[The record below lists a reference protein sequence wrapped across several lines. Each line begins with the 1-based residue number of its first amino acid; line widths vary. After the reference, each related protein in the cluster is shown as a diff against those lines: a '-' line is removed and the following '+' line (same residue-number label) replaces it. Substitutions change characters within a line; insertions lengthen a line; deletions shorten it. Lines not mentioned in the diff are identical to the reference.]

1 MLSIVCL
8 SGKVQMADWGSC
20 ILQLYK
26 QPTTQVIQKRLQRA
40 FPRQRIPLAC
50 KAKHEQQQIV
60 DQNAINANTAAA
72 LRACATG
79 VCVFVVDG
87 VIADGVPR
95 GGRNDCHLFI
105 RKNDWAF
112 NGQGRRRG
120 KKEDKGHLFTS
131 KSLQVFAL

>member
-8 SGKVQMADWGSC
+8 SGKAQMTDWALASSGLLNSRR
-20 ILQLYK
+20 
-26 QPTTQVIQKRLQRA
+26 TTQVIQATPTRVYEA
-40 FPRQRIPLAC
+40 RIPLAC

-60 DQNAINANTAAA
+60 DQNAINANTAA

-95 GGRNDCHLFI
+95 GGRNDHHLLLDEEERFGI
-105 RKNDWAF
+105 
-112 NGQGRRRG
+112 
-120 KKEDKGHLFTS
+120 
-131 KSLQVFAL
+131 